1 MIESVKII
9 HDELVGGEARFLA
22 DYFRLAGIYVSECTL
37 RSNEKAGDFSAVIVI
52 DKGLTQEEISKVN
65 ELYKNVF
72 FIRPLVSF
80 ANKTIKE
87 TYLNSLLR
95 RLEKTIPDMCKNDR
109 RVLRTIAYIYVKH
122 DLLYY
127 RYAYSYFYEKK
138 ELVQETQNK
147 FVEAFIELSTL
158 LKQYNKN
165 VYMIYA
171 KMMLARYIN
180 ETCAFLKQ
188 SFLFDTGKCL
198 EELDEA
204 LELEPYFSNIYFL
217 KAVLAEMDEE
227 FKYESEAYYAMAV
240 KNLPEVYFASYSYY
254 RFGRYCEKVLK
265 QEGRA
270 KEYYERAIGI
280 NSREYRAY
288 YKLILIAKKEKKYK
302 EAIEYCKLIC
312 SILKRKK
319 DNNYLHPREYE
330 YLFKAYLEMT
340 KIYRNNWTDVKAL
353 EEALRNRNSVCPN
366 VGNNGIY
373 TQIFGADAQ
382 KFLQLTAERLNTV
395 VLMCD
400 Q

>member
-52 DKGLTQEEISKVN
+52 DKELTQEEISKVN
-65 ELYKNVF
+65 ELYKNV
-72 FIRPLVSF
+72 V
-80 ANKTIKE
+80 
-87 TYLNSLLR
+87 YLNSLVSFTNKIIKKGYLDN
-95 RLEKTIPDMCKNDR
+95 LLKMLAKTIPDIWENDQF
-109 RVLRTIAYIYVKH
+109 VLEKIADIYVKH

-127 RYAYSYFYEKK
+127 RYVYSYFYEKK

-147 FVEAFIELSTL
+147 FVDAFIELSTVL
-158 LKQYNKN
+158 EEYDKN

-180 ETCAFLKQ
+180 ETCVFLRQ

-198 EELDEA
+198 EELDNA

-280 NSREYRAY
+280 NPREYRAY
-288 YKLILIAKKEKKYK
+288 YKLILIAKKEKRYK

-353 EEALRNRNSVCPN
+353 EEALRNRNSVCPG

-382 KFLQLTAERLNTV
+382 TFLNLTAERLNTV